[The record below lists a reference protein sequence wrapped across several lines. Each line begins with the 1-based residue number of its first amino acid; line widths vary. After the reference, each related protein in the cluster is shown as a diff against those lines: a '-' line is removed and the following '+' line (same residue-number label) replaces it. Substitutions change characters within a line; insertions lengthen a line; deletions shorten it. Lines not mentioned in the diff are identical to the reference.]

1 MKIMSND
8 CRFLKKYNLNYHL
21 LPDSP
26 ELVPGHTL
34 TMSSYTATIIS
45 LDDFLTTS
53 SGLATTETT
62 LNIYNSSLYS
72 NLDSSSQLFEP
83 VRLGKPKSKVF
94 SPNLF
99 LIYRVMAANRLAT
112 NGQEWTNIMSEDNGG
127 TYNNQWMIIDYSK
140 IQENGS
146 LDDGTLWVYEQLPGL
161 RLNNFKSNFD
171 SSH

>member
-21 LPDSP
+21 LPDSS

-53 SGLATTETT
+53 SSLATTETT
-62 LNIYNSSLYS
+62 LNIYNTSLYS

-83 VRLGKPKSKVF
+83 VRLEFIHKPKSKVF
-94 SPNLF
+94 DLTADKNKD
-99 LIYRVMAANRLAT
+99 RK
-112 NGQEWTNIMSEDNGG
+112 
-127 TYNNQWMIIDYSK
+127 NNS
-140 IQENGS
+140 
-146 LDDGTLWVYEQLPGL
+146 
-161 RLNNFKSNFD
+161 NN
-171 SSH
+171 

>member
-21 LPDSP
+21 LSTSS

-83 VRLGKPKSKVF
+83 VRLGKPKSKVT

-99 LIYRVMAANRLAT
+99 PIFRVMAANRLAT
-112 NGQEWTNIMSEDNGG
+112 NGQEWTNMMSEDNGG

-140 IQENGS
+140 IQEDGS

-161 RLNNFKSNFD
+161 RSNNF
-171 SSH
+171 

>member
-1 MKIMSND
+1 
-8 CRFLKKYNLNYHL
+8 
-21 LPDSP
+21 
-26 ELVPGHTL
+26 
-34 TMSSYTATIIS
+34 MSSYTATIIS

-83 VRLGKPKSKVF
+83 VRLGFIDKPKSKVF
-94 SPNLF
+94 SKNLF
-99 LIYRVMAANRLAT
+99 PIFRVMAANRLAT

-146 LDDGTLWVYEQLPGL
+146 LYDGTLWVYEQLPGL
-161 RLNNFKSNFD
+161 RLNNFK
-171 SSH
+171 